1 MEYACVIPG
10 MLLFDSFESDLSHTS
25 ILYTVDMIAAQDFSQ
40 YILEKFRS
48 INDVVFVNLYR
59 QEPQGVLDS
68 PVYSGLLLT
77 SKKVLQK

>member
-1 MEYACVIPG
+1 MVCFCLTP
-10 MLLFDSFESDLSHTS
+10 LSQTYHIRLSS
-25 ILYTVDMIAAQDFSQ
+25 ITVDMIAAQAFSQ